1 MLILCHAETPA
12 GTFTALYE
20 NGMIKRVLF
29 PDEPF
34 SAVSVM
40 TDDTLAFSRQAAE
53 YFEGR
58 RKSFSLPFVMSGTR
72 FMQDVY
78 RATLAIPYGM
88 TATYSDIAFAAG
100 YPRAMRAVGNAL
112 HANPLPPGGAQIKN
126 AQCLQRRTLCQALSF
141 ISRRQVLLTKSFYL
155 CPIGLYILKNI

>member
-1 MLILCHAETPA
+1 MQKHRPVPLRP
-12 GTFTALYE
+12 LYE

-112 HANPLPPGGAQIKN
+112 HANPLPLIIPCHRVVHKSKTHSAYRGGLSVKR
-126 AQCLQRRTLCQALSF
+126 CLLS
-141 ISRRQVLLTKSFYL
+141 LEDKY
-155 CPIGLYILKNI
+155 C